1 MIYLKST
8 GSMPLN
14 SPNESGKIVKASIF
28 LLFEFP
34 ISFFALVCLC
44 IWTTWVVVSH
54 IVILFA
60 PIFFVRYYPFTLCA
74 CTRCFSLV
82 FFLFF
87 TVFSLSSHRN
97 EQTKWTSLSKL
108 RQRFKN
114 FIFWHESKQTKKKIS
129 CSLWVRENGMK
140 CWTFEQFKRKHEGIL
155 DSCYI
160 CRMNFYEAL

>member
-28 LLFEFP
+28 IFWVPYFL
-34 ISFFALVCLC
+34 FFALVCLC
-44 IWTTWVVVSH
+44 IWTTWAVVSH

-60 PIFFVRYYPFTLCA
+60 HIFFLCQISSIHFMCMYTMLFTC
-74 CTRCFSLV
+74 
-82 FFLFF
+82 FFLLLF

-114 FIFWHESKQTKKKIS
+114 SIFWHESKQTKKK
-129 CSLWVRENGMK
+129 SLVLCEYAKMEWNAEPLNNSSAK
-140 CWTFEQFKRKHEGIL
+140 TKEF
-155 DSCYI
+155 
-160 CRMNFYEAL
+160 